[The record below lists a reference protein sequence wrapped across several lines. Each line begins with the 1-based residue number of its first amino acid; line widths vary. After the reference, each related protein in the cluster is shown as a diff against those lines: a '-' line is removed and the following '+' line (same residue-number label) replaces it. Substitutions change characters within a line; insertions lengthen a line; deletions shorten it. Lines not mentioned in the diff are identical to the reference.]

1 MKLMKEL
8 ILNGP
13 DKHPG
18 ANFVEQRGQAFK
30 KALRFV
36 NRNKVAQEL
45 KVRNVFGNCNIIL
58 LDLEYDEERKL
69 LPIYL
74 LFICSLFNDAFSIAQ
89 AIQHQLKE

>member
-1 MKLMKEL
+1 MKEL

-18 ANFVEQRGQAFK
+18 ANFVEQSGQAFK

-45 KVRNVFGNCNIIL
+45 KVRTKQDNCCKP
-58 LDLEYDEERKL
+58 Y
-69 LPIYL
+69 
-74 LFICSLFNDAFSIAQ
+74 
-89 AIQHQLKE
+89 

>member
-1 MKLMKEL
+1 VAKILTFPERVNKANMKLMKEL

-45 KVRNVFGNCNIIL
+45 KVRDVLDNCSVI
-58 LDLEYDEERKL
+58 
-69 LPIYL
+69 
-74 LFICSLFNDAFSIAQ
+74 LFN
-89 AIQHQLKE
+89 

>member
-45 KVRNVFGNCNIIL
+45 KVRDVLDNCNIIL
-58 LDLEYDEERKL
+58 LSSLGFECNEERKL
-69 LPIYL
+69 LLIHVL
-74 LFICSLFNDAFSIAQ
+74 DIRVL
-89 AIQHQLKE
+89 

>member
-8 ILNGP
+8 VLNGP

-18 ANFVEQRGQAFK
+18 ANFVEQRGQVFK

-45 KVRNVFGNCNIIL
+45 KVRAMF
-58 LDLEYDEERKL
+58 DK
-69 LPIYL
+69 
-74 LFICSLFNDAFSIAQ
+74 
-89 AIQHQLKE
+89 

>member
-1 MKLMKEL
+1 MKEL

-18 ANFVEQRGQAFK
+18 ANFVEQRGQVFK

-45 KVRNVFGNCNIIL
+45 KVRAIFDKWNGNLHYSTDCTETCVHRINKQLLNYMLNMQIL
-58 LDLEYDEERKL
+58 
-69 LPIYL
+69 
-74 LFICSLFNDAFSIAQ
+74 
-89 AIQHQLKE
+89 

>member
-45 KVRNVFGNCNIIL
+45 KVRDVLDNCNIIL
-58 LDLEYDEERKL
+58 INFTR
-69 LPIYL
+69 IWV
-74 LFICSLFNDAFSIAQ
+74 
-89 AIQHQLKE
+89 

>member
-1 MKLMKEL
+1 LINVNCSFIPLQVGVPIHVAKILTFPERVNKANIKLMKEL

-45 KVRNVFGNCNIIL
+45 KVRAKQDNCSVQ
-58 LDLEYDEERKL
+58 Y
-69 LPIYL
+69 
-74 LFICSLFNDAFSIAQ
+74 
-89 AIQHQLKE
+89 

>member
-18 ANFVEQRGQAFK
+18 ANLVEQRGQVHK

-45 KVRNVFGNCNIIL
+45 KVRESHI
-58 LDLEYDEERKL
+58 
-69 LPIYL
+69 
-74 LFICSLFNDAFSIAQ
+74 
-89 AIQHQLKE
+89 